1 MVEHEVTSIPSAS
14 TLAVLRQELQGRT
27 PAEKVVAVF
36 ADPVF
41 DKADERFGD
50 VSRNAGEHHVE
61 ELAKSAD
68 EIAPLPRLPYTR
80 QEAEAILALAPATGR
95 KAALGFE
102 ANRTAAMSEDLSKYR
117 IIHFATHSFLDS
129 MHPELSSI
137 ALSML
142 DRQGRP
148 QNGYLRS
155 HEIFNLKLGAE
166 LVVLSGCRTGLG
178 KEVKGEGL
186 YGMTRGFMYAGAKR
200 VLVSLWDVQDQATAR
215 LMSDFY
221 RGLLGPKRPSAAAA
235 LRAAQIAIWRDGR
248 WQAPYYWA
256 GFVLQGEP
264 K

>member
-1 MVEHEVTSIPSAS
+1 MN
-14 TLAVLRQELQGRT
+14 
-27 PAEKVVAVF
+27 
-36 ADPVF
+36 D
-41 DKADERFGD
+41 
-50 VSRNAGEHHVE
+50 
-61 ELAKSAD
+61 
-68 EIAPLPRLPYTR
+68 
-80 QEAEAILALAPATGR
+80 
-95 KAALGFE
+95 
-102 ANRTAAMSEDLSKYR
+102 DLSKYR

-129 MHPELSSI
+129 THPELSGI

-142 DRQGRP
+142 DRQGKP
-148 QNGYLRS
+148 QEGFLRA
-155 HEIFNLKLGAE
+155 HEVFNLKLGAE

-186 YGMTRGFMYAGAKR
+186 YGMTRGFMYAGSKR

-221 RGLLGPKRPSAAAA
+221 RGILGPKRLSAAAA

-248 WQAPYYWA
+248 WRSPYYWA